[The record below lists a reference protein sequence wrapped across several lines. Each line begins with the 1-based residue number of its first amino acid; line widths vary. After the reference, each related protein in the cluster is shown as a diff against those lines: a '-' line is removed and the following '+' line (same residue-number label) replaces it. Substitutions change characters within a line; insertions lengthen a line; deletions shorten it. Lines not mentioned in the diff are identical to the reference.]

1 MIRSPRLWLTVA
13 GGWLVFCGL
22 AHMGAHV
29 WTFVLENGFG
39 GLREFAMNA
48 MKQARS
54 ADPLQPSM
62 WRQFR
67 VFSVSFGLLLLF
79 TGAVDL
85 LLAGIRADDRTVR
98 AFALFSTLFWTAAF
112 VPFAFVDPVIQP
124 IVVALIAVPLHA
136 ITYVTAANPPSSSN
150 SRTDDSTRSTSDGSL

>member
-1 MIRSPRLWLTVA
+1 MIRSPRVWLFVA
-13 GGWLVFCGL
+13 GGWLVATGV

-29 WTFVLENGFG
+29 WVFVLENGIG

-48 MKQARS
+48 MKQAHS

-67 VFSVSFGLLLLF
+67 TFSVSFGLLLLF

-85 LLAGIRADDRTVR
+85 VLAWLHADPRVVR
-98 AFALFSTLFWTAAF
+98 AFALLGTLFWTAAF
-112 VPFAFVDPVIQP
+112 VPFALVDPVIQP
-124 IVVALIAVPLHA
+124 IVVALVAVPLHG
-136 ITYVTAANPPSSSN
+136 IVYVTASDPPDAH
-150 SRTDDSTRSTSDGSL
+150 TDGGGT